1 MILTYKNKPEI
12 VCLRGYLRNFC
23 RNFGKKR
30 NFGQNLDFIEF
41 RPKFRVEREF
51 RPNRNRNQKSSF
63 RFRSN
68 RNRNT
73 NLNFGF
79 GFLLSKICFLCS
91 LVRPLGSGANPN
103 LEYLVLTYGRNRRTA
118 LASQLWQHEGCT
130 VQYDAALQTLYSG
143 SMASS
148 CLIVILAKS
157 PRK

>member
-12 VCLRGYLRNFC
+12 VWLGGYLRNFC
-23 RNFGKKR
+23 QNFGKKR

-63 RFRSN
+63 RFRSS

-91 LVRPLGSGANPN
+91 LGGEGLNFSKFLKYKLISDTLLKMKIKHLICPL
-103 LEYLVLTYGRNRRTA
+103 
-118 LASQLWQHEGCT
+118 
-130 VQYDAALQTLYSG
+130 
-143 SMASS
+143 SM
-148 CLIVILAKS
+148 
-157 PRK
+157 